1 MKNLCFSKMRLLR
14 LMLLFVGLTCGFN
27 ASASTPNWVLS
38 IWDREGV
45 DVATIALGAEPNVTF
60 EDNLVT
66 VTNNIGDQL
75 FFNLPDLW
83 KFTYDHPTSINDIAA
98 NDATS
103 MQCDGNSIVFNNLK
117 AGANIAVYA
126 ANGTLVMNKRVA
138 ADGEYAFS
146 LSNLSQGVYL
156 VNVNGLTFKIAKK

>member
-1 MKNLCFSKMRLLR
+1 MKKYCFSKMRLLQ
-14 LMLLFVGLTCGFN
+14 LLLLLVGLASGFST
-27 ASASTPNWVLS
+27 SASTPNWVLK
-38 IWDREGV
+38 IWDRDEIN
-45 DVATIALGAEPNVTF
+45 VASIALGAEPIVTF

-83 KFTYDHPTSINDIAA
+83 KFTYDHLTSINDIAA
-98 NDATS
+98 NDVTA

-117 AGANIAVYA
+117 AGANISVYA
-126 ANGTLVMNKRVA
+126 VNGTQVMNKKVA
-138 ADGEYAFS
+138 TDGEYAVS

-156 VNVNGLTFKIAKK
+156 VNVNGVTFKIMKK